1 VVHEVIDPRESRTA
15 TLVIVNDLGL
25 HARAAAQLVQLAS
38 RYRAELWLS
47 GGGREVNGKSI
58 MGVLLLTA
66 VRGSR
71 IVARAVGPDAEE
83 LLAELGALVAN
94 RFGEPR

>member
-1 VVHEVIDPRESRTA
+1 MVEELTGDRVRRTA
-15 TLVIVNDLGL
+15 TLVIINDLGL

-38 RYRAELWLS
+38 RYRADLRLS
-47 GGGREVNGKSI
+47 YGGREVDGRSI

-66 VRGSR
+66 ARGSR
-71 IVARAVGPDAEE
+71 IVARATGPDAKE
-83 LLAELGALVAN
+83 LIDDLIRLVEG